1 MRVLVRRTVVGSS
14 SVVERPCELCLH
26 GLCFSLL
33 PGAYHGRG
41 LEELLAVV
49 SLAALVSL
57 QVHLVD
63 DDFPLGLLLSLIRL
77 VVRDAVKV
85 RLVGAPLLTLKIG
98 LVLERDVPLAA
109 AALPVSAAVL
119 LDNTMLR
126 DESLHEL
133 DVQRVNFAAPGGR
146 G

>member
-1 MRVLVRRTVVGSS
+1 MRVRHTVIGSS
-14 SVVERPCELCLH
+14 SFVKRLRERCFH
-26 GLCFSLL
+26 GRCFVLL

-57 QVHLVD
+57 QEHLVD